1 MDKRQS
7 RRTQLSSYYI
17 SARMD
22 SQRESLLLWITGAVC
37 GGEETVCNVA
47 EDFVQSNERSGT
59 EPLQGLHLY
68 NRTI

>member
-22 SQRESLLLWITGAVC
+22 SQRESLLLWITGAVR
-37 GGEETVCNVA
+37 GGEETIRNVA
-47 EDFVQSNERSGT
+47 EDFA
-59 EPLQGLHLY
+59 
-68 NRTI
+68 